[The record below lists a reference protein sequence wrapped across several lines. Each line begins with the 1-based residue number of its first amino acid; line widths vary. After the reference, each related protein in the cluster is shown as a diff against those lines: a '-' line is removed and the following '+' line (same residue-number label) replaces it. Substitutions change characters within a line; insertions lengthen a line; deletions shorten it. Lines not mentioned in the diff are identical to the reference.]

1 MTHWFFVRRQAD
13 AIMLVEPGMLLI
25 YRSADKHPRMTDML
39 VEYLYDYASGYDPG
53 RVQEAF
59 LSLQKV
65 FIPMHS
71 YITSLRF
78 CLNAKVAQ
86 TSISSFDLNLSQR
99 IFDY

>member
-1 MTHWFFVRRQAD
+1 
-13 AIMLVEPGMLLI
+13 MLVEPGMLLI

-65 FIPMHS
+65 FID
-71 YITSLRF
+71 
-78 CLNAKVAQ
+78 CEAKGVVQ
-86 TSISSFDLNLSQR
+86 SIKTHLINHPKLSA
-99 IFDY
+99 